1 MALAIVPAA
10 GASRRM
16 GRPKLLLPYG
26 SSTVVGSTVAALRGG
41 GATTLVLVTAPGDE
55 PLAAWGRQA
64 GLLVAA
70 NTDPEQGM
78 LTSVWAGLAAL
89 GGAATVA
96 ARGEPLLLC
105 PADLPRLR
113 PETVAALLR
122 ELAPPALLV
131 VPRCG
136 RHRGHPLV
144 VAAAAAPA
152 ILELDP
158 DVGLRQLRMRHA
170 GRTVEVEVA
179 DPGTVLDVDTP
190 EDYRAL
196 AD

>member
-1 MALAIVPAA
+1 
-10 GASRRM
+10 M
-16 GRPKLLLPYG
+16 GQPKLLLPFG
-26 SSTVVGSTVAALRGG
+26 TSTVVGATVAALRGG

-64 GLLVAA
+64 GLQVTA
-70 NTDPEQGM
+70 NPEPERGM
-78 LTSVWAGLAAL
+78 LRSLWAGIEAL
-89 GGAATVA
+89 GGAAAVA
-96 ARGEPLLLC
+96 ARGEPLLVC

-113 PETVAALLR
+113 ASTVAALLA
-122 ELAPPALLV
+122 ELVPPALLV

-136 RHRGHPLV
+136 RQRGHPLV

-152 ILELDP
+152 ILELDC
-158 DVGLRQLRMRHA
+158 DVGLRQLRLRLQSA
-170 GRTVEVEVA
+170 GATVEVEVA

-196 AD
+196 ADFAD